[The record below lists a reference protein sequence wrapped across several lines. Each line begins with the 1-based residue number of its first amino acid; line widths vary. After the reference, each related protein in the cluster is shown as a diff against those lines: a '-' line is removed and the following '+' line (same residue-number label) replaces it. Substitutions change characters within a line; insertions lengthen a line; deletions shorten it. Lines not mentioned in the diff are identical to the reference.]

1 MQKDNSIYRLKR
13 AKLIQL
19 TLTIGIDLVFF
30 IIFMQRSFQSAL
42 SDSPALVC
50 FFAAVWVSVVSFLIF
65 LLWDLTLLRSLSA
78 ESRELNRLVYLDDLT
93 SIPNRHCLDKF
104 LADHIAPN
112 SLPALGC
119 CMLRISNLDR
129 INTSLGR
136 SSGNAALQDF
146 SEILE
151 KVGKPYGFVGR
162 NNGNEFV
169 LVMENASQEKTEQF
183 LADFE
188 KEITSYNSHKTPI
201 QFSSCYT
208 LNQEC
213 NFTDLGQLFAHTS
226 NKLHH

>member
-1 MQKDNSIYRLKR
+1 
-13 AKLIQL
+13 
-19 TLTIGIDLVFF
+19 
-30 IIFMQRSFQSAL
+30 
-42 SDSPALVC
+42 
-50 FFAAVWVSVVSFLIF
+50 
-65 LLWDLTLLRSLSA
+65 
-78 ESRELNRLVYLDDLT
+78 
-93 SIPNRHCLDKF
+93 
-104 LADHIAPN
+104 
-112 SLPALGC
+112 
-119 CMLRISNLDR
+119 MLRISNLDR

-183 LADFE
+183 LADFG

>member
-50 FFAAVWVSVVSFLIF
+50 FCTAVWVSVVSFLIF

-104 LADHIAPN
+104 LADHIAPG

-136 SSGNAALQDF
+136 SEVTEKHTIFILTLIKKKKSIRVFMILVDF
-146 SEILE
+146 LLGEI
-151 KVGKPYGFVGR
+151 
-162 NNGNEFV
+162 
-169 LVMENASQEKTEQF
+169 
-183 LADFE
+183 
-188 KEITSYNSHKTPI
+188 
-201 QFSSCYT
+201 
-208 LNQEC
+208 
-213 NFTDLGQLFAHTS
+213 
-226 NKLHH
+226 